1 MSAPARLSVLRTSP
15 EAVPS
20 PRADQ
25 SHGSGRLPAILF
37 DLDGT
42 LIDSIE
48 LILNSARYA
57 FQKLERECPSDEE
70 WLTGVGIPLFTM
82 FARYARDEVDKAA
95 LISAYR
101 EYQMAHHDRLIRCYD
116 EVVDTVVELRRRGH
130 ELGIVTSKS
139 EYLALRALNHVGLAR
154 HIDTIVGCDGSSRHK
169 PDPEPVLIAL
179 HRLGYAPADA
189 LFVGDSIHDI
199 LAGNAAGVRS
209 AAALWGPFKRS
220 DLEPGNPSAW
230 LESISDLLTL

>member
-1 MSAPARLSVLRTSP
+1 MPVFDSPTADLTSAISNG
-15 EAVPS
+15 
-20 PRADQ
+20 D
-25 SHGSGRLPAILF
+25 GGRPAILF

-57 FQKLERECPSDEE
+57 FQKLDRECPSDEE
-70 WLTGVGIPLFTM
+70 WLSGVGIPLFTM
-82 FARYARDEVDKAA
+82 FSRYARDDGDKAA
-95 LISAYR
+95 LIAAYR
-101 EYQMAHHDRLIRCYD
+101 EYQMEHHDRLIRCYD
-116 EVVDTVVELRRRGH
+116 EVVDTIVELRRRGH
-130 ELGIVTSKS
+130 DLAIVTSKS

-154 HIDTIVGCDGSSRHK
+154 HIDTIVGCDGSTRHK
-169 PDPEPVLIAL
+169 PDPEPVRIAL

-189 LFVGDSIHDI
+189 IFVGDSIHDI

-209 AAALWGPFKRS
+209 AAALWGPFDRS

-230 LESISDLLTL
+230 LDRISDLLTL